1 MERRMLGDFL
11 GTPMM
16 LKGKSNITT
25 KDYLKLVR
33 QVKEAALSDMDSFP
47 ENEGVINGYVGNSVL
62 GVKLKYRDDEDC
74 LYADSSF
81 EYQLFS
87 RLHPYLMEYIRDG
100 AEQIIGDTDLFKD
113 SVENKFYW
121 IISKFIQIQNKLYE
135 QYRVLLSLSGNI
147 IGVEGDTVEFNRLI
161 YRFPECLDC
170 FSEKQKFILDN
181 MEQITSPLNVLLS
194 YQPGDILYIDA
205 NPLGKPFYTV
215 YCAETSMTQDYFDW
229 TIKEYGHYK
238 REHPCLYVSEDHKG
252 IDFTD
257 LTGYVSSF
265 TDYIHFPYSP
275 LDRIK
280 VVETCENP
288 VLLKASR
295 MLKENP
301 AVFLK
306 WRDWKE
312 SHGIGNNDKLGK
324 YILNDEEK

>member
-1 MERRMLGDFL
+1 MEKRMLGDFL
-11 GTPMM
+11 GTSMM
-16 LKGKSNITT
+16 LRGKSNVTG
-25 KDYLKLVR
+25 KEYLQLVR
-33 QVKEAALSDMDSFP
+33 QVNEAALSDMDSFP
-47 ENEGVINGYVGNSVL
+47 ENEGVINGYGGNSIL

-74 LYADSSF
+74 LYADCSF

-87 RLHPYLMEYIRDG
+87 KLHPYLMDYIRDG
-100 AEQIIGDTDLFKD
+100 AEQITGDADLFKD

-121 IISKFIQIQNKLYE
+121 SISKFIQIQGKLYE
-135 QYRVLLSLSGNI
+135 QYRVLLSLTGNI
-147 IGVEGDTVEFNRLI
+147 VGVEGNTVEFNRLI

-181 MEQITSPLNVLLS
+181 MDQISSPLNVLLS
-194 YQPGDILYIDA
+194 YQPGDILCIDA
-205 NPLGKPFYTV
+205 NPLGKPFYAV

-229 TIKEYGHYK
+229 TIEEYGHYK

-312 SHGIGNNDKLGK
+312 SHGIGDNNELEK
-324 YILNDEEK
+324 YILNNEEK